1 MDDQLLESFD
11 ELMTLVESLR
21 KDVVKHSQ
29 GNKSAGLRVRRG
41 LRDAKKLASDIV
53 RESIERSR

>member
-1 MDDQLLESFD
+1 MDEDIVDKFDVLLT
-11 ELMTLVESLR
+11 MIESL
-21 KDVVKHSQ
+21 KSDVVKHAS

-53 RESIERSR
+53 RESVERSR